1 MWLGLT
7 FQINKLKKDNKVGF
21 SKKEN
26 FWLFL
31 WGLKI
36 LLFIPIYF
44 VISLPCWFFG
54 LVAELFDNVYNVI
67 EPLRI
72 SFGDFVIKDWFEK
85 KYDNHDVE

>member
-7 FQINKLKKDNKVGF
+7 FQINKFKKDKEIGF

-26 FWLFL
+26 FWFFL
-31 WGLKI
+31 WSLKI

-54 LVAELFDNVYNVI
+54 LIAKLFESIYNMI

-72 SFGDFVIKDWFEK
+72 SFGRFVIKDWTKK
-85 KYDNHDVE
+85 KYENHDIE